1 MATPGVS
8 RGQADPNAPETNRI
22 EILEACGPIQI
33 LTARST
39 DWVFTTPGQFLKVND
54 RFRTGPKSR
63 ALLRWSGRSIVP
75 VGPSTELE
83 VRPPAKPRSLFGM
96 KLLRGIISFFHGDEP
111 GQLQL
116 STRGI
121 DAGVDGTEFVLEV
134 DQTGPTELTRLSVV
148 DGRVHVF
155 NALGRQELTNNQES
169 VTILG
174 QPPSPPVGFN
184 ANNRLQWCF
193 YYPGI
198 LDLRDL
204 PLSAAEE
211 AALESSLRAY
221 RQGDLLAALRL
232 YPAVRTRVSDAERL
246 YHAALLLSVGQVS
259 QTEAELALL
268 PPALST
274 DRIPRLATALRVL
287 IAAVKRDPNPSTVAP
302 QLSTELLAASYYEQS
317 LAVRE
322 KSLESALRL
331 AREAAATSPDFGFA
345 WERVAELEFSFGRIE
360 QAEQAFE
367 KSFALSPRNAEAL
380 ALEGFLLAAQNKT
393 RDAIQWFNYAIEADP
408 SLGNAWLGRGLCR
421 IHKGD
426 LPGGSEDLLVATA
439 LEPQRALLRSY
450 LGKAYA
456 DKGDYARATK
466 ELRRAKYI
474 DPLDPTAWLYSA
486 LLDQQENRINDAV
499 HDLERSQ
506 GLNDDRSVYRSRLL
520 LDQDRAVRS
529 ANLAAI
535 YRDAGMIDLSAREAS
550 RAVSYDYANYSAHLF
565 LANSFDQLRDPNRIN
580 LRYETPAD
588 SEYLIAN
595 LLAPIQ
601 AGSLSPAISQQE
613 YSRLFERDGF
623 GLSSSTEYLS
633 RGAWSQ
639 AGAQYGVFGDTSY
652 DFEALY
658 HSDPGQRPNN
668 DFTEKGFSFQ
678 VKQQVSPRDTVF
690 LQGSYYDAAGGD
702 LAQYYAQTDANPGL
716 RTFEKQNPILLAGY
730 HHEWSPGVHTLL
742 LAGRLTDIFNV
753 DNPLQRT
760 FYVGSVPPIG
770 INLVHP
776 FHIPQE
782 YRSSVEIYTAELQQL
797 WQTPLQT
804 TVIGGRFQTGNFET
818 KNIQTF
824 PLVSDNL
831 TGVFNP
837 NHNAADQDE
846 TTDLERF
853 TFYAYHSHRFFERL
867 QLTAGLAYDRLTFPE
882 NFRAAPISGADKTV
896 DQLGPKVG
904 LVWTPFDGTAIRA
917 DYTRSLGGAGFDQS
931 LRLEPS
937 TVAGFLQSFRSII
950 PESVGGAE
958 AGAEFETFGLSVEQH
973 FPTGTYLGVSVERL
987 HSTVH
992 RVVGVFVA
1000 NPPNPLLGSI
1010 DEHLDY
1016 SEKALVLT
1024 VDQLVGAQFS
1034 VGVRYRVSD
1043 ADLGDR
1049 FPSIS
1054 PSLPPEHL
1062 FGFLP
1067 DKNTGATLQQLNLY
1081 AVFNHP
1087 SGLFAQVEGIFSAQS
1102 NRGYSPPPP
1111 DSDFWQV
1118 NLYAGYRFLQRR
1130 AELTLGLLN
1139 LGDQNYQ
1146 LNPLTLYND
1155 LPRGRTLSL
1164 RLSLNF

>member
-1 MATPGVS
+1 MVGVSSGRAAEADAQTAPIRIVLIQPPDGTVEILTPGS
-8 RGQADPNAPETNRI
+8 QT
-22 EILEACGPIQI
+22 
-33 LTARST
+33 
-39 DWVFTTPGQFLKVND
+39 WVPTTTKLPALGVNW
-54 RFRTGPKSR
+54 RLRTGANTR
-63 ALLRWSGRSIVP
+63 IVLRWSENSRVP

-83 VRPPAKPRSLFGM
+83 VLAPSETRSLFGLN
-96 KLLRGIISFFHGDEP
+96 LLKGIISFFHRDEP
-111 GQLQL
+111 GRLRL
-116 STRGI
+116 ITRGT
-121 DAGVDGTEFVLEV
+121 DAGVKGTEFVLAV
-134 DQTGPTELTRLSVV
+134 DPTAPIELTRLSVI
-148 DGRVHVF
+148 DGWVGVS
-155 NALGRQELTNNQES
+155 NAFGSQDLTNNQES
-169 VTILG
+169 VTLLG
-174 QPPSPPVGFN
+174 QAPSPPVGFN

-204 PLSAAEE
+204 PLTAAEQTAL
-211 AALESSLRAY
+211 AASLRAY

-232 YPAVRTRVSDAERL
+232 YPTGRAPGSDAQRL
-246 YHAALLLSVGQVS
+246 YHAALLLAVGQVS
-259 QTEAELALL
+259 QTETELAAL
-268 PPALST
+268 PAGAPT

-287 IAAVKRDPNPSTVAP
+287 IAAVRREPNPSTQPPLLA
-302 QLSTELLAASYYEQS
+302 TELLAASYYQQS
-317 LAVRE
+317 LAARKE
-322 KSLESALRL
+322 SLESALSL
-331 AREAAATSPDFGFA
+331 ARQAAALSPDFGYA
-345 WERVAELEFSFGRIE
+345 WERVAELEFSFGRT
-360 QAEQAFE
+360 AEAKEAFE
-367 KSFALSPRNAEAL
+367 KSFTLSPRNAEAL
-380 ALEGFLLAAQNKT
+380 ALEGFLLAAKNKI
-393 RDAIQWFNYAIEADP
+393 RAAIEWFDYAIQADP

-421 IHKGD
+421 IHRGD
-426 LPGGSEDLLVATA
+426 LPGGREDLLTAAA

-450 LGKAYA
+450 LGKAYG
-456 DKGDYARATK
+456 DKADYARATK
-466 ELRRAKYI
+466 ELRRATDI
-474 DPLDPTAWLYSA
+474 DPQDPTAWLYSA

-499 HDLERSQ
+499 HDLEQSQ
-506 GLNDDRSVYRSRLL
+506 ELNDNRSVYRSRLL

-658 HSDPGQRPNN
+658 RRDPGQRPNN
-668 DFTEKGFSFQ
+668 DLTEKGFSFQ
-678 VKQQVSPRDTVF
+678 IKQQVSPRDTVF
-690 LQGSYYDAAGGD
+690 LQGLYYDAASGD
-702 LAQYYAQTDANPGL
+702 LAQYYHQTDANPGL
-716 RTFEKQNPILLAGY
+716 RTTEKQDPILLAGY
-730 HHEWSPGVHTLL
+730 HHEWNPGLHTLL
-742 LAGRLTDIFNV
+742 VAGRLTDTVNV
-753 DNPLQRT
+753 DNPVQQT
-760 FYVGSVPPIG
+760 FYVGSRPPIG
-770 INLVHP
+770 IFLVQP
-776 FHIPQE
+776 MIIPQI
-782 YRSSVEIYTAELQQL
+782 YRSSLEIYTAEVQQL
-797 WQTPLQT
+797 WQTPSQT

-824 PLVSDNL
+824 PVAPVNL
-831 TGVFNP
+831 TFAFNP
-837 NHNAADQDE
+837 NQDAANQDE

-853 TFYAYHSHRFFERL
+853 TFYAYHSHQVFERL

-882 NFRAAPISGADKTV
+882 NFRAAPINSSDKTV
-896 DQLGPKVG
+896 DQVGPKAG
-904 LVWTPFDGTAIRA
+904 LIWTPFDGTTIRA
-917 DYTRSLGGAGFDQS
+917 AYTRSLGGAGFDQS

-937 TVAGFLQSFRSII
+937 TVGGFLQSFRSII

-958 AGAEFETFGLSVEQH
+958 AGAEFETFGLSIEQH
-973 FPTGTYLGVSVERL
+973 FTTGTYLGVTAERL
-987 HSTVH
+987 HSTVD

-1000 NPPNPLLGSI
+1000 NRPEPLPGSVG
-1010 DEHLDY
+1010 EHFDY
-1016 SEKALVLT
+1016 TEKALVLT
-1024 VDQLVGAQFS
+1024 VDQLVGPHLS

-1054 PSLPPEHL
+1054 PSLPPKQL
-1062 FGFLP
+1062 NGFLP

-1087 SGLFAQVEGIFSAQS
+1087 SGLFAQVEGVFSAQS
-1102 NRGYSPPPP
+1102 NRGYSLP
-1111 DSDFWQV
+1111 DTGFWQV

-1130 AELTLGLLN
+1130 AELTIGLLN
-1139 LGDQNYQ
+1139 LGDQDYQ

-1155 LPRGRTLSL
+1155 LPRRRTLSL
-1164 RLSLNF
+1164 RLRLNF